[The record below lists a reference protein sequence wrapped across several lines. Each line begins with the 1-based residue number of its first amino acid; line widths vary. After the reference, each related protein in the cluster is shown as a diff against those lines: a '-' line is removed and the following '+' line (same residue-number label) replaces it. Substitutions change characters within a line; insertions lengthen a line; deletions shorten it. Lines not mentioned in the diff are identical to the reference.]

1 MNALIGNLASC
12 NHEPFAN
19 DSECERSPADSPVD
33 VRQFYDFPFCDVFSP
48 SPPETPP
55 EIHGT
60 SIDVVIP
67 PPCSCID
74 IDYEV
79 KAVLGG
85 TTGSDFSAVGD
96 CCEGNYSA
104 ELTFALPCPFGE
116 KDEDDGG
123 EPEDDAKVT
132 LEYCDDG
139 DCCGASP
146 SAECEYVN
154 VIDCYAKMRPVDM
167 KLCIPC
173 PFTGAGTSTLT
184 MSALVGSR
192 KGLGLPDSADI
203 ASVSNQ
209 CSLSLPGA
217 ERILLCVS
225 CPFYL
230 RPYDKSHELSKPE
243 EYRTSEKESKSHGK
257 EVVQVSVE
265 YGDGP
270 RSMKLPFLSV
280 HGVDSENKDLE
291 CLMEAASANFAL
303 QIPCPIEVDSSG
315 GKEPGVV
322 SGRIRYG
329 HGKNK
334 IAKHIVTSQGS
345 GQTGGESGVNDYTPE
360 CNIEVENAD
369 FDLEIPCPI
378 VGGGSLSVEVGY
390 VPSKE
395 WKGEDVRTNVIRSVG
410 ECSLVVEN
418 THFNLA
424 LPCPVE
430 KSENGVDEVAVSV
443 SYGNGPS
450 TAKGTYIEADGAC
463 HLSTKPLKLDL
474 QLPCPVSDVDGR
486 INASVS
492 FGDGPSK
499 VVKTFRIDNGQSAS
513 GGSSSCSL
521 SVGAPD
527 SESLDFD
534 LQLPCPVTQG
544 GSVTVGIGYGDGST
558 SASGDFATLGSNCDL
573 EFHDVYLGVN
583 IDCPIVTGSASI
595 TSSFSYEEDWH
606 PTASGHFLSA
616 DCDDGLRVQ
625 DVDLPVS
632 LQCPFSGSSTFTLN
646 ILAMS
651 AGSKDDPQTSG
662 EAVIAKKDGDCKVT
676 FQDEEVTL
684 LLPCPFPAEGSM
696 GLEASVEFADAVYET
711 GDTVIAEIGSSCA
724 MTMRTGSIDLSLP
737 CPFGQDSRASLSLG
751 VCPIT
756 MGYENHAEVTVASA
770 AGCNMDMNDGAIA
783 YVYLDC
789 PTFMAKYE
797 CSKAKTGSF
806 VKNGKWD
813 GESEYCNADYTFVM
827 TFPEGEKGDSG
838 EPGADGNNAEGSR
851 GPNGRGITSV
861 YCDDYQICFNVGNQG
876 QCFSGINREKFQGSA
891 GASGKD
897 GVYIEGFSRRWYDDE
912 VTIGSSFW
920 VGIAFTDGKTKNFTL
935 SFQ

>member
-1 MNALIGNLASC
+1 MNALISNFASC

-33 VRQFYDFPFCDVFSP
+33 VRQFHDFPFCDVFSP

-55 EIHGT
+55 EIRGT

-67 PPCSCID
+67 TPCSCID

-85 TTGSDFSAVGD
+85 MTVSNFSAVGD

-104 ELTFALPCPFGE
+104 ELTFALPCPFGG

-123 EPEDDAKVT
+123 EPEYDAKVT
-132 LEYCDDG
+132 LEYC
-139 DCCGASP
+139 GAST
-146 SAECEYVN
+146 SAEYEYVN
-154 VIDCYAKMRPVDM
+154 VIDCDAKMRPVDM

-184 MSALVGSR
+184 MSALVSSC
-192 KGLGLPDSADI
+192 KGLMDSADI

-209 CSLSLPGA
+209 CSLSLPGS
-217 ERILLCVS
+217 ERILLCVA
-225 CPFYL
+225 CPFSL

-243 EYRTSEKESKSHGK
+243 EYRISEKESELHGK
-257 EVVQVSVE
+257 EIVQVSVE

-280 HGVDSENKDLE
+280 HGVDLGNGELE
-291 CLMEAASANFAL
+291 CGMEAESANFAL

-315 GKEPGVV
+315 RKEPGVV

-334 IAKHIVTSQGS
+334 IVKHIVKKRS
-345 GQTGGESGVNDYTPE
+345 GQTGGASGAYDYTSE

-378 VGGGSLSVEVGY
+378 VGGGGLSVEVGY

-395 WKGEDVRTNVIRSVG
+395 WKEEDVRTNVIRSVG

-418 THFNLA
+418 IHFNLA

-450 TAKGTYIEADGAC
+450 TARGTYIEADDAC

-474 QLPCPVSDVDGR
+474 QLPCPVSDVNGT
-486 INASVS
+486 INASVL

-513 GGSSSCSL
+513 GRSSSCNL

-606 PTASGHFLSA
+606 PTASGHFLFA

-625 DVDLPVS
+625 AVDLPVS
-632 LQCPFSGSSTFTLN
+632 LPCPFSGSSTFTLN

-696 GLEASVEFADAVYET
+696 GLEASVNFVDVSYGT

-724 MTMRTGSIDLSLP
+724 MTMQTGRIDLSLP
-737 CPFGQDSRASLSLG
+737 CPFVQGHMAQLSLG

-756 MGYENHAEVTVASA
+756 MGNESHAVVSIANSG
-770 AGCNMDMNDGAIA
+770 GCMVDLDDSAIA

-789 PTFMAKYE
+789 PTFIARYNQ
-797 CSKAKTGSF
+797 SKDKTGSF
-806 VKNGKWD
+806 VKEGNWD
-813 GESEYCNADYTFVM
+813 NTSEYCTAEYTFIM
-827 TFPEGEKGDSG
+827 TFPEGEKGDPG
-838 EPGADGNNAEGSR
+838 EPGAAGQDANGTR

-861 YCDDYQICFNVGNQG
+861 YHDDWEICFNVGNQA
-876 QCFSGINREKFQGSA
+876 QCFSGINREKFQGYA
-891 GASGKD
+891 GASGED
-897 GVYIEGFSRRWYDDE
+897 GVYIDGISSSLGSRE
-912 VTIGSSFW
+912 IEIGSKLW
-920 VGIAFTDGKTKNFTL
+920 LGILFSNGETRNFDL